1 MESSLS
7 RVMSMIL
14 MVRNLTPILST
25 QYVRMTRS
33 PRRNLVYTPRRADQP
48 EVEKS
53 RVSLLS
59 SPVAASFQRADSDL
73 RSTTR

>member
-25 QYVRMTRS
+25 QCASLPRAQ
-33 PRRNLVYTPRRADQP
+33 RRNLVYTPRRVDQP

-53 RVSLLS
+53 CVSLFS
-59 SPVAASFQRADSDL
+59 SPVAASFQRADSGT